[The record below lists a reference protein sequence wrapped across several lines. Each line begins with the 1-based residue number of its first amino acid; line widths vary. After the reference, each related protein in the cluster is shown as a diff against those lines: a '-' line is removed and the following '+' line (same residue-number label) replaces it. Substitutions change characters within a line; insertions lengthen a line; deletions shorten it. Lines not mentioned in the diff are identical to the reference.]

1 MMNFPFIFYYIIFVF
16 FMSNLIFL
24 LDLFFCRWFKM
35 VKFDSWTD
43 FCIVDIYLIFIIQIN
58 IFSWW
63 FTHSTFIIS
72 ILRWFGIFLIVYFKI
87 HWSLFLCR
95 SIYFLFLCNIFSWL
109 NRWNNFFLLLLLI
122 RIGIK
127 FIFFFL
133 PFIYNLKL
141 DILQVNTWLGFW
153 IRILLCIIFRNI
165 ILILI
170 NLDRNLWLLTLQKDL
185 KGIFIQS

>member
-1 MMNFPFIFYYIIFVF
+1 
-16 FMSNLIFL
+16 
-24 LDLFFCRWFKM
+24 M

-43 FCIVDIYLIFIIQIN
+43 FCIIDIYLIFIIQIN

-87 HWSLFLCR
+87 YWSLLLCR
-95 SIYFLFLCNIFSWL
+95 SIYFLFLCNIFNRF
-109 NRWNNFFLLLLLI
+109 NRWDNFFLLLILI
-122 RIGIK
+122 EIGII

-153 IRILLCIIFRNI
+153 IRILFFTIFRNI

-170 NLDRNLWLLTLQKDL
+170 NLNRNLWLLTL
-185 KGIFIQS
+185 